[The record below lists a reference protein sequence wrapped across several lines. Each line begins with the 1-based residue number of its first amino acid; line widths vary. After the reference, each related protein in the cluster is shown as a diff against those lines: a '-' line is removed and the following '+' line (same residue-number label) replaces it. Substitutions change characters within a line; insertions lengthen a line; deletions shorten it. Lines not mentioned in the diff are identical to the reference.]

1 MRRTDR
7 TKSDRKY
14 LKANILGFSLKIHKT
29 RTILL
34 SIMIFITLT
43 GLALAKVYNMKQSQ
57 NITDKAT
64 TRKITQQE
72 TSTRKKASSTQIE
85 LPEETDTKAN
95 EEEYE
100 KKSDKTVESI
110 YETQESVQHA
120 EQPNAPNETISQAQ
134 KVKTKGNF
142 TNQGEI
148 ILAPQIVPGM
158 VQTYID
164 AGRDVPTF
172 IDSHTGFRVFQLERA
187 SVLVETTYVTE
198 EGGEHI
204 KDQIEKGELVEC
216 QDMDHG
222 IVYFVTK

>member
-7 TKSDRKY
+7 TKRDRKY
-14 LKANILGFSLKIHKT
+14 LKVNILGFPLKIHKIGI
-29 RTILL
+29 ILM

-85 LPEETDTKAN
+85 LPEETDAQAN

-120 EQPNAPNETISQAQ
+120 EQPNAPNEAISQAQ

-158 VQTYID
+158 VQT
-164 AGRDVPTF
+164 
-172 IDSHTGFRVFQLERA
+172 
-187 SVLVETTYVTE
+187 
-198 EGGEHI
+198 
-204 KDQIEKGELVEC
+204 
-216 QDMDHG
+216 
-222 IVYFVTK
+222 

>member
-7 TKSDRKY
+7 TKRDRKY
-14 LKANILGFSLKIHKT
+14 LKANILGFPFKIHKT
-29 RTILL
+29 GTILL

-43 GLALAKVYNMKQSQ
+43 GLALSGIYNMKQSQ

-110 YETQESVQHA
+110 Y
-120 EQPNAPNETISQAQ
+120 
-134 KVKTKGNF
+134 
-142 TNQGEI
+142 
-148 ILAPQIVPGM
+148 
-158 VQTYID
+158 
-164 AGRDVPTF
+164 
-172 IDSHTGFRVFQLERA
+172 
-187 SVLVETTYVTE
+187 
-198 EGGEHI
+198 
-204 KDQIEKGELVEC
+204 
-216 QDMDHG
+216 
-222 IVYFVTK
+222 